1 MYWTKSVHSVSDSE
15 SADVDSSTAAKVLL
29 GDETVVR
36 ELRPAWAAYT
46 GPLLLISA
54 FVLGG
59 FLFTVGIS
67 VLTRDGNGAPL
78 FLLLPVILFG
88 GIGYGLVYLA
98 RMQTR
103 YIVTD
108 KRVLKVKGL
117 LNKTTH
123 SLWLRDITAIK
134 TRASAYQRLTGY
146 GSVTVGR
153 QPISWLQR
161 IPLLPFG
168 DGLRFGAVPD
178 LYDVAEVIE
187 HGSDRLR

>member
-1 MYWTKSVHSVSDSE
+1 MYWIKSVHSVSESDS
-15 SADVDSSTAAKVLL
+15 AAVDSSTAAKVLL

-46 GPLLLISA
+46 GPLLLIST

-59 FLFTVGIS
+59 VLFTVGLS
-67 VLTRDGNGAPL
+67 ALTRDGNGAPL

-123 SLWLRDITAIK
+123 SLWLRDVAAIK
-134 TRASAYQRLTGY
+134 TRAAVFQRLTGY
-146 GSVTVGR
+146 GSVTVAR
-153 QPISWLQR
+153 EPISWLQR
-161 IPLLPFG
+161 LPLLPFG
-168 DGLRFGAVPD
+168 DGIRFGAVPD
-178 LYDVAEVIE
+178 MYEIAEVIE
-187 HGSDRLR
+187 HGSNRLR